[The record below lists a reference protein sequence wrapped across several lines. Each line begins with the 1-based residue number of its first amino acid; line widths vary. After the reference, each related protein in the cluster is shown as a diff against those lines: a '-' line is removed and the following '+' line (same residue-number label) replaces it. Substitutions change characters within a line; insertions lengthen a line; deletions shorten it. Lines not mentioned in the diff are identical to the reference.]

1 MLLPEH
7 NDRSM
12 SRLVDEDQAFAL
24 TKAKRHNSWHLV
36 MKIVPADATIADLAK
51 KAAELEKKAKTETER
66 IAIHLREKA
75 KLCREW
81 IAALKSGRWT
91 S

>member
-1 MLLPEH
+1 
-7 NDRSM
+7 
-12 SRLVDEDQAFAL
+12 
-24 TKAKRHNSWHLV
+24 

-51 KAAELEKKAKTETER
+51 KAAELEEKAKTETDR
-66 IAIHLREKA
+66 IATHLRGKA

-81 IAALKSGRWT
+81 SAALKSGRWT

>member
-1 MLLPEH
+1 MAWL
-7 NDRSM
+7 
-12 SRLVDEDQAFAL
+12 
-24 TKAKRHNSWHLV
+24 LV
-36 MKIVPADATIADLAK
+36 MKIVPADPTIADLTQ
-51 KAAELEKKAKTETER
+51 KAAELEKEAEAGSGR
-66 IAIHLREKA
+66 IATHLREKA